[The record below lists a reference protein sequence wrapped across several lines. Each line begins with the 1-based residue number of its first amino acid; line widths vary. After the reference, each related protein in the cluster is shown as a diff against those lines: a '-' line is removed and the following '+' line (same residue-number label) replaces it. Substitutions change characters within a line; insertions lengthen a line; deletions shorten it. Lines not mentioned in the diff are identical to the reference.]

1 MVVNRGRRNRARRL
15 CAPLSLVAVGLLLAS
30 CGSADKFAR
39 KVDPKYGVPSSP
51 RVVADGQRIPKG
63 GGAYRVGKPYVVA
76 GRNYVPEDNPDY
88 TAEGMASWY
97 GDDFHGRLTANGEV
111 FDKEAVTAA
120 HPTLPMPSYVR
131 VTNVRNRK
139 SLIVRVND
147 RGPFHSD
154 RVIDL
159 SHKAADLLGFRQNGV
174 ARVKVEYV
182 GRASLEG
189 SDDRKLIATLRQ
201 GEPAPAPIQVA
212 SARPGLPAMETARAS
227 RGPVPV
233 PGQRP
238 YSLGE
243 PAPAQ
248 ATEMEMTS
256 SRVRQP
262 AIEAQALPPTAFAP
276 VRQNAPAAGFMSG
289 RGLY

>member
-1 MVVNRGRRNRARRL
+1 MVLNRGAQNRVLRL
-15 CAPLSLVAVGLLLAS
+15 GAPLGMAAICLMLAN

-51 RVVADGQRIPKG
+51 RVVDAGQPVPKG
-63 GGAYRVGKPYVVA
+63 GGTYRVGKPYVVG
-76 GRNYVPEDNPDY
+76 GRNYTPEENTDY
-88 TAEGMASWY
+88 SAEGMASWY
-97 GDDFHGRLTANGEV
+97 GDAFHGRLTANGEV
-111 FDKEAVTAA
+111 FDKESISAA

-131 VTNVRNRK
+131 VTNIRNKK

-159 SHKAADLLGFRQNGV
+159 SSKAAHLLGFQQNGV
-174 ARVKVEYV
+174 ARVRVEYV

-201 GEPAPAPIQVA
+201 GEPAPPPILMA
-212 SARPGLPAMETARAS
+212 SARPTLTLAEPARLS

-233 PGQRP
+233 PGERP
-238 YSLGE
+238 FSLGE
-243 PAPAQ
+243 PVPA
-248 ATEMEMTS
+248 TSSEMTS
-256 SRVRQP
+256 ISRVRRP
-262 AIEAQALPPTAFAP
+262 AGLDVGGASPVSAFASP
-276 VRQNAPAAGFMSG
+276 RYDAPAGFMSG